1 MTDVGPLNTNYIK
14 NNMNKSIKQLDLEFS
29 IQGQKEIGHA
39 MPTEKCAG
47 FVTEY
52 L

>member
-1 MTDVGPLNTNYIK
+1 MKITNVLNIR
-14 NNMNKSIKQLDLEFS
+14 QPDLEFS
-29 IQGQKEIGHA
+29 MQGRKEIGHA